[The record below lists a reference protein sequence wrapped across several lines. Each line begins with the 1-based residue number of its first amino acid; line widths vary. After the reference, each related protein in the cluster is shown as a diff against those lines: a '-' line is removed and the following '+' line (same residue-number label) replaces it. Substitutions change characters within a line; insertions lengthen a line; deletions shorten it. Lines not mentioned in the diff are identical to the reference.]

1 MQTVIL
7 SQKTILVQGQMQWLQ
22 QIAQKYPVN
31 NNKMQVETSHGAKIG
46 AENIMKEK
54 VIHQNSVKKS
64 TKEIYFSQ
72 TVKDHNLSKKVKENK
87 KGQW

>member
-1 MQTVIL
+1 
-7 SQKTILVQGQMQWLQ
+7 
-22 QIAQKYPVN
+22 
-31 NNKMQVETSHGAKIG
+31 MQVETSHGAKIG

-54 VIHQNSVKKS
+54 VKHQNSVKKS

-87 KGQW
+87 KGQ